1 MLYYE
6 FTFRSLTTSQLGRNV
21 LLSAGIDAELL
32 RASAS
37 VSGRGCAYVL
47 RVSGASGVRAAN
59 VLHSSGIFYSH
70 SYRIF
75 PGGIPEEVVL

>member
-37 VSGRGCAYVL
+37 TSGRGCAYVL
-47 RVSGASGVRAAN
+47 RVSGAYGVRAAT

-75 PGGIPEEVVL
+75 PGGIPEEVFL

>member
-47 RVSGASGVRAAN
+47 RVSGAAGVRAAS
-59 VLHSSGIFYSH
+59 VLHASGIYYAH
-70 SYRIF
+70 SYRIY
-75 PGGIPEEVVL
+75 PGGIAEEAGL